1 MKNFSE
7 IFIKYSNKFESNRIT
22 IEPAYSDS
30 QIPMLIKEDLAI
42 TEYLG
47 QKKAYINLGS
57 RSKELTPNRFR
68 KIAAKLGH
76 YPRDMQINF
85 DKFPNSFLR
94 YLIEVIAFQRSDIFS
109 LRADY
114 AKNRAKN
121 RDILVVSSYLDE
133 LKPIIDKY
141 QIINNSVNYARYY
154 QNMPPNMASSEF
166 LASEIQKKM
175 SLNPKLTVKVL
186 GENEVRKLG
195 MNLLLAVNRGST
207 YDAKLVVISY
217 EGLPGSQYKTAFVGK
232 GITFDSGGYNI
243 KTGMYMNDMKI
254 DMSGA
259 IICAAAIDALSQFNP
274 LANVVA
280 VLPLTD
286 NRLNGDAN
294 TPDAVWRSMNG
305 KTVEINN
312 TDAEGR
318 LILADAITYAI
329 RQEKASEII
338 SIATLTGAIRIA
350 LGETFT
356 GAFANEEKIWKNFN
370 EASKEAGELIWRMPL
385 HQDFA
390 QNIRDSKVADLKNTD
405 FSGKAGSSSAAMF
418 LAEFVEDKPFI
429 HLDIAATAFVKNAP
443 TGVMVKSLVEYILAK
458 QS

>member
-1 MKNFSE
+1 MKKFSE
-7 IFIKYSNKFESNRIT
+7 IFVKYSNKFESNRIT
-22 IEPAYSDS
+22 IEPVYFDS
-30 QIPMLIKEDLAI
+30 QIPMLLKEDLAI

-47 QKKAYINLGS
+47 QNKAYINLGS
-57 RSKELTPNRFR
+57 RTKEFTPSRFR
-68 KIAAKLGH
+68 KIAQKLAN
-76 YPRDMQINF
+76 YPRDIQIDF

-94 YLIEVIAFQRSDIFS
+94 YLIEVVAFVRSDIFS
-109 LRADY
+109 LRAEYDKQRTKY
-114 AKNRAKN
+114 

-133 LKPIIDKY
+133 LKPIINKY
-141 QIINNSVNYARYY
+141 QIINNAVNYARYY
-154 QNMPPNMASSEF
+154 QNIPPNIASSEF
-166 LASEIQKKM
+166 LAAEIQKKI
-175 SLNPKLTVKVL
+175 SQNPKLTVKVL
-186 GENEVRKLG
+186 GESEIRKLG

-217 EGLPGSQYKTAFVGK
+217 DGLPGSQYKTAFVGK

-243 KTGMYMNDMKI
+243 KTGMYMNDMKY

-294 TPDAVWRSMNG
+294 TPDSVWKSKNG

-329 RQEKASEII
+329 REENATEII
-338 SIATLTGAIRIA
+338 SVATLTGAIRVA

-356 GAFANEEKIWKNFN
+356 GAFANDDKIWKSFN

-385 HQDFA
+385 HLDFA

-418 LAEFVEDKPFI
+418 IAEFVEDKPFL
-429 HLDIAATAFVKNAP
+429 HLDIAATAFVRNLP
-443 TGVMVKSLVEYILAK
+443 TGVMVKTLVEYILTK
-458 QS
+458 

>member
-7 IFIKYSNKFESNRIT
+7 IFIKYSNKFETNKII

-30 QIPMLIKEDLAI
+30 QIPMLLKEELAI

-47 QKKAYINLGS
+47 QRKAFINLGL
-57 RSKELTPNRFR
+57 RQKEFTPNRLR
-68 KIAAKLGH
+68 KIAAKLAN
-76 YPRDMQINF
+76 YPRDIQIDY
-85 DKFPNSFLR
+85 DKFPNNFLR
-94 YLIEVIAFQRSDIFS
+94 YLIEVVAFVRSDIFS
-109 LRADY
+109 LKADY
-114 AKNRAKN
+114 AKTRAKY
-121 RDILVVSSYLDE
+121 REILVVSNYLDE
-133 LKPIIDKY
+133 LKPVIDKH

-154 QNMPPNMASSEF
+154 QNIPPNIGNSEF
-166 LASEIQKKM
+166 LANEIQKKI

-186 GENEVRKLG
+186 GESEIRKLG

-243 KTGMYMNDMKI
+243 KTGTYMNEMKY

-259 IICAAAIDALSQFNP
+259 IICAAAMDALARFNP

-280 VLPLTD
+280 VLPITD
-286 NRLNGDAN
+286 NRLDGDAN

-318 LILADAITYAI
+318 LVLADAITYAI
-329 RQEKASEII
+329 REENATEIVTV
-338 SIATLTGAIRIA
+338 ATLTGAIRVA

-356 GAFANEEKIWKNFN
+356 GVFANDEKIWKNFN
-370 EASKEAGELIWRMPL
+370 EAAKEAGEMLWRMPL
-385 HQDFA
+385 HLDFA

-418 LAEFVEDKPFI
+418 ISEFVEDKPFI
-429 HLDIAATAFVKNAP
+429 HFDIASTAFVKNLP
-443 TGVMVKSLVEYILAK
+443 TGVMVKTLVEYILAK
-458 QS
+458 